1 MPFCL
6 WYNLNIMNKPDYKK
20 IVQVL
25 NYIAKKSGGEINY
38 LKALK
43 LLYFAERL
51 HLREY
56 GRLITNDSLVA
67 MKLGTLGSQTRDII
81 TMSEYLPHVVYKYVE
96 DKLGRDLKK
105 YIIKEK
111 NNEFNQLSKTD
122 ISCVDK
128 ILSLLGKK
136 TKSEL
141 VNLTHDLPE
150 WRKHKYEIEE
160 ENLSVV
166 KLDIVDL
173 FKPSSNR
180 ILKEIFSQTDA
191 KLNLSMD
198 LFQES
203 LEQQSQLA

>member
-1 MPFCL
+1 
-6 WYNLNIMNKPDYKK
+6 MNKPDYKK

-43 LLYFAERL
+43 LLYLAERL

-96 DKLGRDLKK
+96 NKLGRDLDK

-111 NNEFNQLSKTD
+111 NSETNQLSKTD
-122 ISCVDK
+122 IYCVDK
-128 ILSLLGKK
+128 ILNSFGKLS
-136 TKSEL
+136 KSEL

-150 WRKHKYEIEE
+150 WKKHQYEIEE

-166 KLDIVDL
+166 GLDIVDL
-173 FKPSSNR
+173 FKPSSNSS
-180 ILKEIFSQTDA
+180 LEKVFSQTDA
-191 KLNLSMD
+191 KLNLSRD

-203 LEQQSQLA
+203 LEQQAQLG

>member
-1 MPFCL
+1 
-6 WYNLNIMNKPDYKK
+6 MNKPDYKK

-38 LKALK
+38 LRALK
-43 LLYFAERL
+43 LLYLADRL

-56 GRLITNDSLVA
+56 GRLITNDNLVA

-96 DKLGRDLKK
+96 NKLGRDLDK

-111 NNEFNQLSKTD
+111 DDQTNQLSKTD
-122 ISCVDK
+122 IYCVDK
-128 ILSLLGKK
+128 ILNSFGKLS
-136 TKSEL
+136 KSDL

-150 WRKHKYEIEE
+150 WKKHQYEIEE

-166 KLDIVDL
+166 GLDIVDL
-173 FKPSSNR
+173 FKPSSNSV
-180 ILKEIFSQTDA
+180 LENVFSQTDA
-191 KLNLSMD
+191 KLNLSRD

-203 LEQQSQLA
+203 LEQQAQLG